1 MQILCWVH
9 ILFGINQVFTQ
20 HLANKKADLDT
31 LRLVHAIWRHGDR
44 TPSVLIPTD
53 VNNTEETWEIGL
65 GELTKLGLQQEFRL
79 GRFLR
84 ERYDGFLSKKY
95 SPFEIYVRS
104 SDYNR
109 TLASAQANM
118 AGLFSPTD
126 EEIFMPDL
134 KWRPIPVHTIPKY
147 LDRLFYDKILC
158 PNAEAELNR
167 VYEEDAKVK
176 QIERENANM
185 LRYLGEKSGLGKIP
199 IPLKDM
205 WNLFD
210 PLNSIASHPEDHDL
224 PSWVNQTIKDEI
236 WRLYDLCCT
245 FLYSTNILAR
255 LRAGPLF
262 AEVLNR
268 MKSKVQNTL
277 DSREKFYA
285 YSSHDTSVAGILAG
299 FGIFPEIFPLYATL
313 VLVEMHQKD
322 SQNIVRIFYKNETDQ
337 PKMFE
342 YEIPGCKTPCTLEKL
357 EEVRKHVIPLN
368 WESECGL
375 VNWYDIEAD
384 TYLYIIVIL
393 SLVCILLTL
402 QMVNMTLANR
412 RFHKALKGGYKSQ
425 SRRRLL
431 DVEEEDPYPE

>member
-1 MQILCWVH
+1 MFCGSGVCSCLSDFVAISGYCWPKVNPGESGC
-9 ILFGINQVFTQ
+9 IEDLQCEAVWPAARCS
-20 HLANKKADLDT
+20 LA
-31 LRLVHAIWRHGDR
+31 GMCEC
-44 TPSVLIPTD
+44 P
-53 VNNTEETWEIGL
+53 
-65 GELTKLGLQQEFRL
+65 
-79 GRFLR
+79 
-84 ERYDGFLSKKY
+84 
-95 SPFEIYVRS
+95 
-104 SDYNR
+104 
-109 TLASAQANM
+109 
-118 AGLFSPTD
+118 
-126 EEIFMPDL
+126 
-134 KWRPIPVHTIPKY
+134 PKT
-147 LDRLFYDKILC
+147 
-158 PNAEAELNR
+158 
-167 VYEEDAKVK
+167 
-176 QIERENANM
+176 
-185 LRYLGEKSGLGKIP
+185 
-199 IPLKDM
+199 
-205 WNLFD
+205 
-210 PLNSIASHPEDHDL
+210 ASHPEDHHL
-224 PSWVNQTIKDEI
+224 PNWVNQTIKDEI

-262 AEVLNR
+262 AEILNR

-285 YSSHDTSVAGILAG
+285 YSAHDTSVASILAA
-299 FGIFPEIFPLYATL
+299 FGIFPEAFPLYATL
-313 VLVEMHQKD
+313 VLVEMHQKEG
-322 SQNIVRIFYKNETDQ
+322 QNIVRIFYKNETDQ
-337 PKMFE
+337 PEMFE